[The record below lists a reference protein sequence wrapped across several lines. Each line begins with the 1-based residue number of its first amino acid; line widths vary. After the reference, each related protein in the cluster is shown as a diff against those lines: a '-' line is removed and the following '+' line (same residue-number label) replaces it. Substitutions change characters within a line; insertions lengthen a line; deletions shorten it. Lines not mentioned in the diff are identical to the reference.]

1 MSPPTLTLV
10 AGPNGAGK
18 STFTRALLAG
28 TGGTILDPDAIATR
42 LDPTRPE
49 RAAIRAGRELIRRRD
64 RLLVERASCIVE
76 TTHAGLTTL
85 RHIDAA
91 RAAGFQVHLIYIC
104 AEPVETCIRRV
115 AERVAAGGH
124 PVSEGDIRRRY
135 QRSLA
140 NLPLVLA
147 RCDAARLFDNSGA
160 GSGTLVLA
168 VSGQRVT
175 YRAAALPAWVRR
187 SVGALLR

>member
-1 MSPPTLTLV
+1 M
-10 AGPNGAGK
+10 GGA
-18 STFTRALLAG
+18 
-28 TGGTILDPDAIATR
+28 ILDPDAIATR

-49 RAAIRAGRELIRRRD
+49 RAAIRAGSELIRRRD
-64 RLLVERASCIVE
+64 RLLVERESCIVE
-76 TTHAGLTTL
+76 TTLAGLTTL
-85 RHIDAA
+85 RHIEAA

-115 AERVAAGGH
+115 AER
-124 PVSEGDIRRRY
+124 
-135 QRSLA
+135 SLT

-147 RCDAARLFDNSGA
+147 RCDVARLFDNSGA

-175 YRAAALPAWVRR
+175 YRAATLPAWLRR
-187 SVGALLR
+187 SVGTLAR